1 MNRPPRIPRI
11 GELITYET
19 FSGSERKC
27 RIDGIG
33 MESGEP
39 VFDAVESGTKEKVWG
54 YWSQITAYHATAGVP
69 MYDSKRQNIPMKGN
83 YNDISN

>member
-1 MNRPPRIPRI
+1 MTRTPRI

-19 FSGSERKC
+19 FSGSERQC
-27 RIDGIG
+27 RISGLG

-54 YWSQITAYHATAGVP
+54 YWSQITAYLPTAGLPV
-69 MYDSKRQNIPMKGN
+69 YDKSRKNIPMKQE
-83 YNDISN
+83 YK